1 MRNKPILDADKI
13 HEIIDALDVPLK
25 QSYEVGK
32 SMGMKKHDVH
42 VMRKLF
48 GISGDSTTKNRCTGE
63 EHNEWIR
70 LYREGLSCAEIAR
83 QYNMS
88 TGAVYSFLK
97 NKNVYVNPKSWSMR
111 QVAGLKN
118 LLYKGLAVKDIAP
131 IIGKSE
137 SAIFA
142 CMNRK
147 KLFRYNKQKRKKK
160 DEA

>member
-32 SMGMKKHDVH
+32 AMGMNEGDVC
-42 VMRKLF
+42 VFRKLF
-48 GISGDSTTKNRCTGE
+48 GISGDTTTKNRCSKE
-63 EHNEWIR
+63 DHEEWIR
-70 LYREGLSCAEIAR
+70 LCREGHSCVEIAKM
-83 QYNMS
+83 YNVS
-88 TGAVYSFLK
+88 TSAVFHLLK
-97 NKNVYVNPKSWSMR
+97 NREVYENPRAWSRR

-118 LLYKGLAVKDIAP
+118 LLAKGLVVKDIAP
-131 IIGKSE
+131 IIGKTE

-142 CMNRK
+142 KMQNDG
-147 KLFRYNKQKRKKK
+147 LFRYNKQKRKKK